1 MTYLLYCIFRNSAT
15 DEKRN
20 FKGLNISPRTSM
32 TKVRAYNGGMNS
44 FKWKG
49 IPVNI
54 PSSKKE
60 WLLFVLLPLIFVIA
74 ANLAFLIFG
83 SV

>member
-1 MTYLLYCIFRNSAT
+1 MTYLLYSIFRNSAT
-15 DEKRN
+15 DEKRS
-20 FKGLNISPRTSM
+20 FRGLNISPCASM
-32 TKVRAYNGGMNS
+32 TEVRAYNWEMNS

-49 IPVNI
+49 IPVTI

-60 WLLFVLLPLIFVIA
+60 WLLFVLLPLIFMIA